1 MSENN
6 DKGALVEKLV
16 FAAIPILFTCIVY
29 LFSALNSAEYNLREI
44 EKEAALARAEMQLGF
59 QKAIDEAAINRA
71 AMTTEIELLKEK
83 LKALEVCQ

>member
-1 MSENN
+1 MSDSN
-6 DKGALVEKLV
+6 DKGALIEKLV

-29 LFSALNSAEYNLREI
+29 LFTTLNTAQYNLREV
-44 EKEAALARAEMQLGF
+44 EKQAALARAEMQLGF
-59 QKAIDEAAINRA
+59 QKAIDEAAISRA